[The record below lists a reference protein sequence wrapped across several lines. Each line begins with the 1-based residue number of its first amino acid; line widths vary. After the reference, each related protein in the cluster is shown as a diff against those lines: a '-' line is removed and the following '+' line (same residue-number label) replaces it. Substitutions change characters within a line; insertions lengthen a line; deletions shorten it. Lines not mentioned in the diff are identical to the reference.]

1 LATSLR
7 AALIALPRQHVCILT
22 TAFGKPFTVDG
33 FSGWMRDAIKAAGIN
48 DLTCRPHGLRKTLG
62 RLMADAECSAHDIMA
77 VLGHTTLG
85 EAERYTREADR
96 SRGGRRAIVKLE
108 DRRANKSPQTPN
120 ADLGITEKSER
131 KTK

>member
-1 LATSLR
+1 MT
-7 AALIALPRQHVCILT
+7 ALPRHHVCILT

-33 FSGWMRDAIKAAGIN
+33 FSGWMRDAIKAAGIA

-96 SRGGRRAIVKLE
+96 RRGGRRA
-108 DRRANKSPQTPN
+108 RQAGRP
-120 ADLGITEKSER
+120 KSEEIAPNR
-131 KTK
+131 FCGFGDFGKN